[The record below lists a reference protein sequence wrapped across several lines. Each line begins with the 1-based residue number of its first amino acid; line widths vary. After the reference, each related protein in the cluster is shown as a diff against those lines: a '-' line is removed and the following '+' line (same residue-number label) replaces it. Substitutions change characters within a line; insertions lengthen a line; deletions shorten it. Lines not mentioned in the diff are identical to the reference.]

1 MDRLKVA
8 AIGAALV
15 ALASPALAGWTID
28 TNEPDPFEPSKSRF
42 IAGTVDDHVGLA
54 IRCLDG
60 GLSLVVATSASN
72 AATGDLAHLKIVADG
87 KPPRDQDEAYVI
99 SSTADLTVVQFGD
112 EATVVYL
119 KGTKKVSVRYELGG
133 ARLTNT
139 FGGGKSLDD
148 IIQKALKACGK
159 SALIEPPQCQRP
171 RSREAPSGSAR
182 RMPAPT
188 RTTSSPTRRTSGPA
202 SRSERLAP
210 LPYLP

>member
-1 MDRLKVA
+1 MDRLKAA

-28 TNEPDPFEPSKSRF
+28 TNEPDPFEPSKLRF
-42 IAGTVDDHVGLA
+42 IAGTIEGQAGLA
-54 IRCLDG
+54 IRCLEG
-60 GLSLVVATSASN
+60 GLSLVVTTSASN

-112 EATVVYL
+112 DATVAYL
-119 KGTKKVSVRYELGG
+119 KGAKKVSVRYELGG

-148 IIQKALKACGK
+148 VIQKALKACGK
-159 SALIEPPQCQRP
+159 SALIEPPPPVSTTAQP
-171 RSREAPSGSAR
+171 GSPEWKR
-182 RMPAPT
+182 
-188 RTTSSPTRRTSGPA
+188 A
-202 SRSERLAP
+202 SDACP
-210 LPYLP
+210 HPYNFVADEKDKWTCVKE